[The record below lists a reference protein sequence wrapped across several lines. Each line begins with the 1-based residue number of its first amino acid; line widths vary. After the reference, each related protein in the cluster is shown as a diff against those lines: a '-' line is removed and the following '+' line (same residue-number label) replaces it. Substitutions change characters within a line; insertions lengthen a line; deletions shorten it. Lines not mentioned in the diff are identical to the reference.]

1 MAGME
6 TRMRYAVVA
15 LTVIGSMLAAPGV
28 RAQRV
33 RSDQEILVALEK
45 GWDAALRS
53 RDVAFIKGVLAD
65 EFLAT
70 RAEGVR
76 ADKAKELKDAEE
88 FDQQIDSSTLDEFV
102 VKVYRDT
109 AVVWFTQHLVG
120 PKNGQPVTVTFR
132 YTDVW
137 LQRDG
142 RWQCLASHAS
152 KVIPD

>member
-1 MAGME
+1 ME
-6 TRMRYAVVA
+6 TKMRVVLVGLA
-15 LTVIGSMLAAPGV
+15 VIGSMLAAPPGA

-33 RSDQEILVALEK
+33 RSDQEILVDLEK

-53 RDVAFIKGVLAD
+53 RDVKFIQGVLAD

-76 ADKAKELKDAEE
+76 ADKAKELMDAEE
-88 FDQQIDSSTLDEFV
+88 FDQQIDSSALDEFV
-102 VKVYRDT
+102 VKVYHDA

-137 LQRDG
+137 VQRDG
-142 RWQCLASHAS
+142 RWQCVASHAS

>member
-1 MAGME
+1 MNMK
-6 TRMRYAVVA
+6 MRFVLVG

-33 RSDQEILVALEK
+33 RSDQEILVDLEK

-53 RDVAFIKGVLAD
+53 RDVAFINGVLAD

-76 ADKAKELKDAEE
+76 ADKAKELMDAEE

-102 VKVYRDT
+102 VKVYHDT

-120 PKNGQPVTVTFR
+120 PKKGQPVTVTFR

-137 LQRDG
+137 VQRDG
-142 RWQCLASHAS
+142 RWQCVASHAS